1 MHAMVSVSL
10 HQVIISF
17 FDTLETLGGQCN
29 LPFALRK
36 NTVRVVKLCHAP
48 VGQANIA
55 ATGPSGKAE
64 YCKGPQSTIRWRR

>member
-1 MHAMVSVSL
+1 MRWCSVLL

-29 LPFALRK
+29 LPFALGK

-48 VGQANIA
+48 VSKANLA
-55 ATGPSGKAE
+55 ATGLSGKAE
-64 YCKGPQSTIRWRR
+64 NRQGPQGTVRWRR